1 VSTFDTITS
10 AFTPGLWERCLLRP
24 WPDGL
29 YRFGAGTVR
38 SMSTCLLDPDEHQP
52 SLSQTL
58 GYAYWPDGSWRPGN
72 RLWGNPVCLRD

>member
-1 VSTFDTITS
+1 
-10 AFTPGLWERCLLRP
+10 
-24 WPDGL
+24 
-29 YRFGAGTVR
+29 
-38 SMSTCLLDPDEHQP
+38 MSTCLLDPDEHQP